1 MERSDALFG
10 RLTRWSQGV
19 LPAETAVPG
28 EQFNRTLVAY
38 RRQDSPVRP
47 RPWRAWRALTRAG
60 HDGTPLAQSDTL
72 AFDGIDGAV
81 DSH

>member
-1 MERSDALFG
+1 MERPDALFG
-10 RLTRWSQGV
+10 RLTRPPPGV
-19 LPAETAVPG
+19 LPAETVVLDEQPG
-28 EQFNRTLVAY
+28 RTFVAY
-38 RRQDSPVRP
+38 RRQDSPVRW

-60 HDGTPLAQSDTL
+60 HDGTPLAQNDTL